1 MSDIEALTKT
11 LTQVVSSL
19 QDLLTKKQSSQI
31 SLEPETPRLKKSAD
45 MTYSEF
51 VRKALST
58 KQPLDVASKKAS
70 YRLQEDLELLEQLSH
85 HNQISIKTFE

>member
-1 MSDIEALTKT
+1 MAELEALTKT
-11 LTQVVSSL
+11 LIQVVGSL
-19 QDLLTKKQSSQI
+19 QDLLSKKSTSQVT
-31 SLEPETPRLKKSAD
+31 LEPEAPRLKKTPD

-51 VRKALST
+51 VKKALAA
-58 KQPLDVASKKAS
+58 KKPLEVSSKKLS